1 MLRAT
6 GALPCLVGV
15 TLAAA
20 FLRLYQLHTFPVGFY
35 FDEAANVTDLRRL
48 GLAYHPLYF
57 TANNGREP
65 LYFYWAVWFVRVLG
79 DAPFSLRLAS
89 AFLGIATIP
98 AVYFCFSQL
107 LAQPEGRAR
116 ARRVALFAAAGC
128 AVLFFHVLFSRFGL
142 RTISLP
148 LMECLAFGFAARAL
162 QSRRP
167 RDFVL
172 AGALLGL
179 CLYTYTA
186 ARLLVPA
193 VLLFALYWLAVRRRV
208 PSPRGLVLLAGTC
221 IVVALPLGVY
231 ALRQPSEFFQRTQGV
246 AVLNGSEVLAN
257 VRGVAAMF
265 FLRGSINGANN
276 IVGLPLF
283 DWPMR
288 VAFLVGVILL
298 LARLRRPV
306 YVFVLIWLASIALA
320 SIFSPDAPYYVRLT
334 GLIPPAVLVPAL
346 ALAELP
352 GWLRAAVA
360 AAARLRP
367 SLVRKGGIGAG
378 ARLGRL
384 IGVWSVGPAVGVL
397 LASGGIT
404 VHHYFQVWGPSND
417 TYFWM
422 MQDKVDAANSL
433 DHDAQRGAH
442 VFLAP
447 LFAQDWT
454 FLALTHGH
462 DVQSFNVQNCL
473 VLPAPGMTA
482 VYAFP
487 PYDVTQPDALLARLR
502 SPAAEQPV
510 LNALEQPVLIEVR
523 LPADRSAARQV
534 PLGIFG
540 GSIGLAAV
548 HGLPAGPVARG
559 SALHLTL
566 VWRSL
571 APVAKAYTI
580 FLHADNTGRPVR
592 LQHDGPPC
600 GGTFPTSTWRPG
612 DEVFDPHTL
621 AIPAGAVPGR
631 YVLTT
636 GLYAQP
642 GPVNL
647 PLTGS
652 RATELRIGA
661 ITI

>member
-1 MLRAT
+1 M
-6 GALPCLVGV
+6 VGL

-35 FDEAANVTDLRRL
+35 FDEAANVIDLRRL

-128 AVLFFHVLFSRFGL
+128 AFLFCHVLFSRFGL

-162 QSRRP
+162 RRG
-167 RDFVL
+167 RRWEFGV

-186 ARLLVPA
+186 ARLLVLA
-193 VLLFALYWLAVRRRV
+193 VLLFALYWLLVRRRV
-208 PSPRGLVLLAGTC
+208 PSPRGLLLLVGTC

-231 ALRQPSEFFQRTQGV
+231 ALRQPAEFFQRTQGV

-283 DWPMR
+283 DRPMA
-288 VAFLVGVILL
+288 VAFLAGAILL

-306 YVFVLIWLASIALA
+306 YVFVLVWLGSIALA

-334 GLIPPAVLVPAL
+334 GLIPPAVLVAAL

-352 GWLRAAVA
+352 GWLRAVVA
-360 AAARLRP
+360 AATARLRP
-367 SLVRKGGIGAG
+367 SFAGERGIGVR
-378 ARLGRL
+378 ARSGRL
-384 IGVWSVGPAVGVL
+384 AAVWSVGPAVALL

-404 VHHYFQVWGPSND
+404 FHHYFQVWGPSND

-433 DHDAQRGAH
+433 DRDAQRGAH

-462 DVQSFNVQNCL
+462 DIQSFNAQSCL
-473 VLPAPGMTA
+473 ALPGPGAPA

-487 PYDVTQPDALLARLR
+487 PYDVTQPDALLARL
-502 SPAAEQPV
+502 SAPAAAQPV
-510 LNALEQPVLIEVR
+510 LNALWQPVLIEVR
-523 LPADRSAARQV
+523 LPASQSDARPAA
-534 PLGIFG
+534 LGTFG
-540 GSIGLAAV
+540 GDIGLAAV
-548 HGLPAGPVARG
+548 RGLPAGPVAPG

-571 APVAKAYTI
+571 APVAKAYTV
-580 FLHADNTGRPVR
+580 FLHADNTARPVR

-600 GGTFPTSTWRPG
+600 GGSFPTSTWRPG
-612 DEVFDPHTL
+612 DEVFDSHTL
-621 AIPAGAVPGR
+621 AIPANAVPGR

-647 PLTGS
+647 SLTGS
-652 RATELRIGA
+652 NATELRIGA
-661 ITI
+661 FTVE